1 MVEMQTHRSNSR
13 SYENLRNVNISV
25 DVNKHAEGSAIVEFG
40 DTKVLCTAT
49 VERGVPRWKRGE
61 NSGWLT
67 AEYAMLPR
75 STNTRSKRGQN
86 GRATEIQRLI
96 GRSLR
101 TSIDLAK
108 VGEETITLDCDVLQ
122 ADGGTRTASITGA
135 WVALSM
141 AIERLQAGS
150 ELPTNPITAQ
160 VAAIS
165 CGIVN
170 GETMLDLDY
179 LEDSNAEVDFNVVML
194 STGKFVEIQGTG
206 EQTAFSKSELT
217 KMLNLAEE
225 GIKVL
230 FEEQRKALA
239 KWKSG

>member
-1 MVEMQTHRSNSR
+1 MQAHRSNSR
-13 SYENLRNVNISV
+13 SHESLRNVTISV

-49 VERGVPRWKRGE
+49 VEKGVPRWKRGD

-141 AIERLQAGS
+141 AVERLQAGS
-150 ELPTNPITAQ
+150 EFPINPITAQ

-165 CGIVN
+165 CGMVD
-170 GETMLDLDY
+170 GELMLDLDY
-179 LEDSNAEVDFNVVML
+179 QEDSNADVDFNVVML
-194 STGKFVEIQGTG
+194 STGKLVEIQGTA

-217 KMLNLAEE
+217 KMLNLAEK
-225 GIKVL
+225 GIATL
-230 FEEQRKALA
+230 FEEQRKALT

>member
-1 MVEMQTHRSNSR
+1 MQAHRSNSR
-13 SYENLRNVNISV
+13 SHESLRNVSISV

-49 VERGVPRWKRGE
+49 VEKGVPRWKRGD

-141 AIERLQAGS
+141 AVERLQAGS
-150 ELPTNPITAQ
+150 EFTINPIPAQ

-165 CGIVN
+165 CGMVD
-170 GETMLDLDY
+170 GELMLDLDY
-179 LEDSNAEVDFNVVML
+179 REDSNADVDFNVVML
-194 STGKFVEIQGTG
+194 STGKLVEIQGTA

-217 KMLNLAEE
+217 KMLNLAEK
-225 GIKVL
+225 GIATL

-239 KWKSG
+239 EWKSG

>member
-1 MVEMQTHRSNSR
+1 MQAHRSNSR
-13 SYENLRNVNISV
+13 SHESLRNVTISV

-49 VERGVPRWKRGE
+49 VEKGVPRWKRGD

-141 AIERLQAGS
+141 AVERLQAGN
-150 ELPTNPITAQ
+150 EFPINPITAQ

-165 CGIVN
+165 CGMVD
-170 GETMLDLDY
+170 GELMLDLDY
-179 LEDSNAEVDFNVVML
+179 REDSNADVDFNVVML
-194 STGKFVEIQGTG
+194 STGKLVEIQGTA

-217 KMLNLAEE
+217 KMLNLAEK
-225 GIKVL
+225 GIATL

-239 KWKSG
+239 EWKSR

>member
-1 MVEMQTHRSNSR
+1 MQVHRSNSR
-13 SYENLRNVNISV
+13 SHESLRNITISV

-49 VERGVPRWKRGE
+49 VEKGVPRWKRGD

-141 AIERLQAGS
+141 AVERLQAGS
-150 ELPTNPITAQ
+150 EFPINPITAQ

-165 CGIVN
+165 CGMVD
-170 GETMLDLDY
+170 GELMLDLDY
-179 LEDSNAEVDFNVVML
+179 REDSNADVDFNVVML
-194 STGKFVEIQGTG
+194 STGKLVEIQGTA

-217 KMLNLAEE
+217 KMLNLAEK
-225 GIKVL
+225 GISTL
-230 FEEQRKALA
+230 FEEQRKALT

>member
-1 MVEMQTHRSNSR
+1 MQVHRSNSR
-13 SYENLRNVNISV
+13 SQESLRHIAISV

-49 VERGVPRWKRGE
+49 VEKGVPRWKRGD

-141 AIERLQAGS
+141 AVERLQAGS
-150 ELPTNPITAQ
+150 EFPINPITAQ

-165 CGIVN
+165 CGMVD
-170 GETMLDLDY
+170 GELMLDLDY
-179 LEDSNAEVDFNVVML
+179 QEDSNADVDFNVVML
-194 STGKFVEIQGTG
+194 STGKLVEIQGTA
-206 EQTAFSKSELT
+206 ESAPFSRAQLDELMELAHLGVAELT
-217 KMLNLAEE
+217 TYDRPAV
-225 GIKVL
+225 GI
-230 FEEQRKALA
+230 
-239 KWKSG
+239 S

>member
-1 MVEMQTHRSNSR
+1 MQVHRSNSR
-13 SYENLRNVNISV
+13 SHESLRNIAISV

-49 VERGVPRWKRGE
+49 VEKGVPRWKRGD

-141 AIERLQAGS
+141 AVERLQAGS
-150 ELPTNPITAQ
+150 EFPINPITAQ

-165 CGIVN
+165 CGMVD
-170 GETMLDLDY
+170 GALMLDLDY
-179 LEDSNAEVDFNVVML
+179 REDSNADVDFNVVML
-194 STGKFVEIQGTG
+194 STGKLVEIQGTA

-217 KMLNLAEE
+217 KMLNLAEK
-225 GIKVL
+225 GISTL
-230 FEEQRKALA
+230 FEEQRKALT

>member
-1 MVEMQTHRSNSR
+1 MQAHRSNSR
-13 SYENLRNVNISV
+13 SHESLRNIAISV

-49 VERGVPRWKRGE
+49 VEKGVPRWKRGD

-141 AIERLQAGS
+141 AVERLQAGS
-150 ELPTNPITAQ
+150 EFPINPITAQ

-165 CGIVN
+165 CGIVD
-170 GETMLDLDY
+170 GELMLDLDY
-179 LEDSNAEVDFNVVML
+179 REDSNADVDFNVVML
-194 STGKFVEIQGTG
+194 STGKLVEIQGTA

-217 KMLNLAEE
+217 KMLNLAEK
-225 GIKVL
+225 GISTL

>member
-1 MVEMQTHRSNSR
+1 MQVHRSNSR
-13 SYENLRNVNISV
+13 SHESLRNIAISV

-49 VERGVPRWKRGE
+49 VEKGVPRWKRGD

-141 AIERLQAGS
+141 AVERLQAGS
-150 ELPTNPITAQ
+150 EFPINPITAQ

-165 CGIVN
+165 CGMVD
-170 GETMLDLDY
+170 GELMLDLDY
-179 LEDSNAEVDFNVVML
+179 REDSNADVDFNVVML
-194 STGKFVEIQGTG
+194 STGKLVEIQGTA

-217 KMLNLAEE
+217 KMLNLAEK
-225 GIKVL
+225 GISTL
-230 FEEQRKALA
+230 FEEQRKALT
-239 KWKSG
+239 KWKSS

>member
-1 MVEMQTHRSNSR
+1 MQAHRSNSR
-13 SYENLRNVNISV
+13 SHESLRNVTISV

-49 VERGVPRWKRGE
+49 VEKGVPRWKRGD

-141 AIERLQAGS
+141 AVERLQAGS
-150 ELPTNPITAQ
+150 EFPINPITAQ

-165 CGIVN
+165 CGMVD
-170 GETMLDLDY
+170 GELMLDLDY
-179 LEDSNAEVDFNVVML
+179 REDSNADVDFNVVML
-194 STGKFVEIQGTG
+194 STGKLVEIQGTA

-217 KMLNLAEE
+217 KMLNLAEK
-225 GIKVL
+225 GIATL

-239 KWKSG
+239 KRKSG

>member
-1 MVEMQTHRSNSR
+1 MCIRDS
-13 SYENLRNVNISV
+13 
-25 DVNKHAEGSAIVEFG
+25 
-40 DTKVLCTAT
+40 LCTAT
-49 VERGVPRWKRGE
+49 VEKGVPRWKRGD

-141 AIERLQAGS
+141 AVERLQAGS
-150 ELPTNPITAQ
+150 EFPINPITAQ

-165 CGIVN
+165 CGMVD
-170 GETMLDLDY
+170 GELMLDLDY
-179 LEDSNAEVDFNVVML
+179 REDSNADVDFNVVML
-194 STGKFVEIQGTG
+194 STGKLVEIQGTA

-217 KMLNLAEE
+217 KMLNLAEK
-225 GIKVL
+225 GIATL

>member
-1 MVEMQTHRSNSR
+1 MQVHRSNSR
-13 SYENLRNVNISV
+13 SHESLRNITISV

-49 VERGVPRWKRGE
+49 VEKGVPRWKRGE

-141 AIERLQAGS
+141 AVERLQAGS
-150 ELPTNPITAQ
+150 EFPINPITAQ

-165 CGIVN
+165 CGMVD
-170 GETMLDLDY
+170 GELMLDLDY
-179 LEDSNAEVDFNVVML
+179 REDSNADVDFNVVML
-194 STGKFVEIQGTG
+194 STGKLVEIQGTA

-217 KMLNLAEE
+217 KMLNLAEK
-225 GIKVL
+225 GISTL

>member
-1 MVEMQTHRSNSR
+1 MQVHRSNSR
-13 SYENLRNVNISV
+13 SHESLRNIAISV

-49 VERGVPRWKRGE
+49 VEKGVPRWKRGD

-141 AIERLQAGS
+141 AVERLQAGS
-150 ELPTNPITAQ
+150 EFPINPITAQ

-165 CGIVN
+165 CGMVD
-170 GETMLDLDY
+170 GELMLDLDY
-179 LEDSNAEVDFNVVML
+179 QEDSNADVDFNVVML
-194 STGKFVEIQGTG
+194 STGKLVEIQGTA

-217 KMLNLAEE
+217 KMLNLAEK
-225 GIKVL
+225 GISTL

>member
-1 MVEMQTHRSNSR
+1 MQAHRSNSR
-13 SYENLRNVNISV
+13 SHESLRNVSISV

-49 VERGVPRWKRGE
+49 VEKGVPRWKRGD

-141 AIERLQAGS
+141 AVERLQAGS
-150 ELPTNPITAQ
+150 EFTINPITAQ

-165 CGIVN
+165 CGMVD
-170 GETMLDLDY
+170 GELMLDLDY
-179 LEDSNAEVDFNVVML
+179 REDSNADVDFNVVML
-194 STGKFVEIQGTG
+194 STGKLVEIQGTA

-217 KMLNLAEE
+217 KMLNLAEK
-225 GIKVL
+225 GISTL

>member
-1 MVEMQTHRSNSR
+1 MQAHRSNSR
-13 SYENLRNVNISV
+13 SHESLRNVTISV

-49 VERGVPRWKRGE
+49 VEKGVPRWKRGD

-141 AIERLQAGS
+141 AVERLQAGS
-150 ELPTNPITAQ
+150 EFPINPITAQ

-165 CGIVN
+165 CGMVD
-170 GETMLDLDY
+170 GELMLDLDY
-179 LEDSNAEVDFNVVML
+179 REDSNADVDFNVVML
-194 STGKFVEIQGTG
+194 STGKLVEIQGTA

-217 KMLNLAEE
+217 KMLNLAEK
-225 GIKVL
+225 GIATL
-230 FEEQRKALA
+230 FEEQRKALT

>member
-1 MVEMQTHRSNSR
+1 MQAHRSNSR
-13 SYENLRNVNISV
+13 SHESLRNIAISV

-49 VERGVPRWKRGE
+49 VEKGVPRWKRGDS
-61 NSGWLT
+61 SGWLT

-141 AIERLQAGS
+141 AVERLQAGS
-150 ELPTNPITAQ
+150 EFPINPITAQ

-165 CGIVN
+165 CGMVD
-170 GETMLDLDY
+170 GELMLDLDY
-179 LEDSNAEVDFNVVML
+179 REDSNADVDFNVVML
-194 STGKFVEIQGTG
+194 STGKLVEIQGTA

-217 KMLNLAEE
+217 KMLNLAEK
-225 GIKVL
+225 GITTL

>member
-1 MVEMQTHRSNSR
+1 MQVHRSNSR
-13 SYENLRNVNISV
+13 SHESLRNIAISV

-49 VERGVPRWKRGE
+49 VEKGVPRWKRGD

-141 AIERLQAGS
+141 AVERLQAGS
-150 ELPTNPITAQ
+150 EFPINPITAQ

-165 CGIVN
+165 CGMVD
-170 GETMLDLDY
+170 GELMLDLDY
-179 LEDSNAEVDFNVVML
+179 REDSNADVDFNVVML
-194 STGKFVEIQGTG
+194 STGKLVEIQGTA

-217 KMLNLAEE
+217 KMLNLAEK
-225 GIKVL
+225 GISTL

>member
-1 MVEMQTHRSNSR
+1 MQTHRSNSR

>member
-1 MVEMQTHRSNSR
+1 MQVHRSNSR
-13 SYENLRNVNISV
+13 SHESLRNITISV

-49 VERGVPRWKRGE
+49 VEKGVPRWKRGD

-141 AIERLQAGS
+141 AVERLQAGS
-150 ELPTNPITAQ
+150 EFTINPITAQ

-165 CGIVN
+165 CGMVD
-170 GETMLDLDY
+170 GELMLDLDY
-179 LEDSNAEVDFNVVML
+179 REDSNADVDFNVVML
-194 STGKFVEIQGTG
+194 STGKLVEIQGTA

-217 KMLNLAEE
+217 KMLNLAEK
-225 GIKVL
+225 GIATL
-230 FEEQRKALA
+230 FEEQRKALT

>member
-1 MVEMQTHRSNSR
+1 MQAHRSNSR
-13 SYENLRNVNISV
+13 SHESLRNVTISV

-49 VERGVPRWKRGE
+49 VEKGVPRWKRGD

-141 AIERLQAGS
+141 AVERLQAGN
-150 ELPTNPITAQ
+150 EFPINPITAQ

-165 CGIVN
+165 CGMVD
-170 GETMLDLDY
+170 GELMLDLDY
-179 LEDSNAEVDFNVVML
+179 REDSNADVDFNVVML
-194 STGKFVEIQGTG
+194 STGKLVEIQGTA

-217 KMLNLAEE
+217 KMLNLAEK
-225 GIKVL
+225 GISTL

>member
-1 MVEMQTHRSNSR
+1 MQAHRSNSR
-13 SYENLRNVNISV
+13 SHESLRNVTISV

-49 VERGVPRWKRGE
+49 VEKGVPRWKRGD

-141 AIERLQAGS
+141 AVERLQAGS
-150 ELPTNPITAQ
+150 EFPINPITAQ

-165 CGIVN
+165 CGMVD
-170 GETMLDLDY
+170 GELMLDLDY
-179 LEDSNAEVDFNVVML
+179 REDSSADVDFNVVML
-194 STGKFVEIQGTG
+194 STGKLVEIQGTA

-217 KMLNLAEE
+217 KMLNLAEK
-225 GIKVL
+225 GIATL

-239 KWKSG
+239 EWKSG

>member
-1 MVEMQTHRSNSR
+1 MQVHRSNSR
-13 SYENLRNVNISV
+13 SHESLRNVTISV

-49 VERGVPRWKRGE
+49 IEKGVPRWKRGD

-101 TSIDLAK
+101 TSIDLVK

-141 AIERLQAGS
+141 AVERLQAGS
-150 ELPTNPITAQ
+150 EFPINPITAQ

-165 CGIVN
+165 CGIVD
-170 GETMLDLDY
+170 GELMLDLDY
-179 LEDSNAEVDFNVVML
+179 REDSNADVDFNVVML
-194 STGKFVEIQGTG
+194 STGKLVEIQGTA

-217 KMLNLAEE
+217 KMLNLAEK
-225 GIKVL
+225 GITTL